1 MSKNKKCIKH
11 NIYFNE
17 KFGCE
22 HCRIEALEQNSLPKA
37 IYEGLIR
44 ANVNGFNKHVDEIS
58 DLKFN
63 VDNLMKFQEGYINRI
78 IKLEHWKKEQYTK
91 DFNYLNKEVCDRFNE
106 LNELKE
112 RIEKLENDSFYWRE
126 KVSSK
131 DSKPDSNLHCFCC
144 GTDITDET
152 NCFCLTCFNDKI
164 AHDIKKDIVIS
175 RELFGEVQD
184 FMGLLGHSND
194 NDVIDAKYAK
204 NLYMKLKEVEK

>member
-1 MSKNKKCIKH
+1 MSDEMRLIQN
-11 NIYFNE
+11 NMQV
-17 KFGCE
+17 
-22 HCRIEALEQNSLPKA
+22 IEELHHKIMALEN
-37 IYEGLIR
+37 
-44 ANVNGFNKHVDEIS
+44 
-58 DLKFN
+58 
-63 VDNLMKFQEGYINRI
+63 
-78 IKLEHWKKEQYTK
+78 WKKEQYTK

-204 NLYMKLKEVEK
+204 NLYMKLKEVEKQ